1 MRTMC
6 QAQCLVLRMQRLRP
20 DIIIKQTIV
29 ISNSVYSEE
38 GHLTQLSV
46 RRVRDRWDGD
56 TQIRLHRAEHV

>member
-1 MRTMC
+1 MPTMY
-6 QAQCLVLRMQRLRP
+6 QPQCLVLRMQRLRP
-20 DIIIKQTIV
+20 DIIIKQTVV

-56 TQIRLHRAEHV
+56 AQTRLHRGEHV